1 MSAAMRRVTRTESA
15 RMRTMAPP
23 ASSTPTT
30 NNTNNNEVVREAQRT
45 SQLEDEQE
53 HEAKFQA
60 NMKALLEDK
69 LQTLR
74 GKVQDIEADNWK
86 YDRKDEFNPNVSQQW

>member
-1 MSAAMRRVTRTESA
+1 MRSMTTP
-15 RMRTMAPP
+15 T
-23 ASSTPTT
+23 STPH
-30 NNTNNNEVVREAQRT
+30 NHPQSHQIVRGAQRT

-53 HEAKFQA
+53 HDTQVQV

-74 GKVQDIEADNWK
+74 SKVQDIEADNWK
-86 YDRKDEFNPNVSQQW
+86 YERKDEFNPNVSRQW